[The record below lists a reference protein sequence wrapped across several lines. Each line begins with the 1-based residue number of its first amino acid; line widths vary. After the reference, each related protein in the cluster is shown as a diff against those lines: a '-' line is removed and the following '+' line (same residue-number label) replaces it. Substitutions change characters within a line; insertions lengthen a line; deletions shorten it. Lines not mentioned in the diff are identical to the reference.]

1 MPFELLLLMLHI
13 ISYLPHF
20 QVLKHDCQHVII
32 LDKCHFI
39 FNKCL
44 SLPQTLTS
52 VKPLGSA

>member
-1 MPFELLLLMLHI
+1 MPFELLLQMLHV

-20 QVLKHDCQHVII
+20 QVLKHNCQYVII
-32 LDKCHFI
+32 LDKRHFI